1 MVGSVHVNG
10 SVHGANGCEERLDE
24 LRQLLGKS
32 DGDLLKI
39 VSIGAGAWGSVF
51 AALL

>member
-10 SVHGANGCEERLDE
+10 SVNGANGTEERLDE
-24 LRQLLGKS
+24 LRRLLGKS
-32 DGDLLKI
+32 EGDLLKI

-51 AALL
+51 AAL